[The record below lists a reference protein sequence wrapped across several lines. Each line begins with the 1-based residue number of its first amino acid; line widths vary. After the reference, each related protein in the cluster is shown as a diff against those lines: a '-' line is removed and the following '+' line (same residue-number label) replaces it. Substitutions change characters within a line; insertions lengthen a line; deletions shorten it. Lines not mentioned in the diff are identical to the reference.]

1 LEIAKRPDV
10 LKKMYK
16 AGFMAFLLG
25 VESAHDKTLK
35 SMKKGFNTANK
46 ASNGQSR
53 PSSMQH
59 I

>member
-1 LEIAKRPDV
+1 
-10 LKKMYK
+10 MYK